1 MKTQTIPRAEW
12 ASLFANF
19 SRRHEG
25 WLVDLEVSPH
35 IKAFTAKVGDQIEAD
50 HLALG
55 GITSELNNE
64 GDDRIEIMIGEKP
77 GDHVTHNIVAPT
89 EVNLI
94 RTDAGA
100 DVMIEVKSSDG
111 RTTALRLLHPILPE
125 MVNRAVA

>member
-19 SRRHEG
+19 SRRHQG
-25 WLVDLEVSPH
+25 WLVELEVSPR

-55 GITSELNNE
+55 GITAELSND
-64 GDDRIEIMIGEKP
+64 GDDRIEIMLGEKP
-77 GDHVTHNIVAPT
+77 EDHVTHNIAVPT
-89 EVNLI
+89 EVNII

-111 RTTALRLLHPILPE
+111 RTTALRLLYSILPE
-125 MVNRAVA
+125 MVNGAVA